1 LLPSATVF
9 LLLLCN
15 DREVLGPWANPPW
28 LNAIAS
34 VIIAVLVELSLIL
47 MASTLFPHID
57 VTRLF
62 EYLSLG
68 TLVALLAAGAY
79 TLRQRA
85 VRSEI
90 SSEEQ
95 LPERSTW
102 TMPPLALLERPAWS
116 AGRKT
121 GMLLLRGYLVVAMVL
136 LVVKTVQLAH

>member
-1 LLPSATVF
+1 VF

-47 MASTLFPHID
+47 MASTLFVHID

-62 EYLSLG
+62 EYLSVG
-68 TLVALLAAGAY
+68 TLVGLLAAGVYA
-79 TLRQRA
+79 LRQRSS
-85 VRSEI
+85 RSEVARD
-90 SSEEQ
+90 EE
-95 LPERSTW
+95 PAIDRTTW
-102 TMPPLALLERPAWS
+102 TMPPLALLERPVWS
-116 AGRKT
+116 SGRKA

-136 LVVKTVQLAH
+136 LIVKTVQLAH